1 MKKIFLI
8 SVTLIAM
15 ILLQGF
21 QIAAANSYSVTLIA
35 PKFDDANKI
44 EFKKEIPPSATETI
58 AAKGDYSVVRCERS
72 AINLI
77 QSYDEPV
84 GIEYCYFVCLNN
96 QILTVVNQT
105 NKEMI
110 AKSFAYTH

>member
-1 MKKIFLI
+1 MFLTSAI
-8 SVTLIAM
+8 LIAM

-21 QIAAANSYSVTLIA
+21 QIAAANSYSKILIA
-35 PKFDDANKI
+35 PKFDDANKV
-44 EFKKEIPPSATETI
+44 ELKNEIPPSATETI
-58 AAKGDYSVVRCERS
+58 AAKGDYSVVRCERTV
-72 AINLI
+72 INHI

-110 AKSFAYTH
+110 AKSFAYTY

>member
-1 MKKIFLI
+1 MKKIFLTSAILI
-8 SVTLIAM
+8 SM

-21 QIAAANSYSVTLIA
+21 QITAANSSSIILIA

-58 AAKGDYSVVRCERS
+58 AAKGDYSVIRCERS
-72 AINLI
+72 AINHI

-105 NKEMI
+105 NKKMI
-110 AKSFAYTH
+110 AKSFAYSY